1 MKPQF
6 TLVEYTTNENG
17 EMFVEKTHFPIFWTS
32 LNLVQNLSFNIDY
45 SLICVPQKS
54 YNISPNTKYF
64 ILLLNCQD

>member
-45 SLICVPQKS
+45 SLICVPQKL